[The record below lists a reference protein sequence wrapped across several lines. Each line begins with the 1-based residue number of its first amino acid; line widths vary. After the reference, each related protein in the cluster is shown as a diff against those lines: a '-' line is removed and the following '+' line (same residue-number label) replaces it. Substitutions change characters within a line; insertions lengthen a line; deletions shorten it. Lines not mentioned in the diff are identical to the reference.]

1 MRVIDSKNPT
11 RPVDRLSESMSSDI
25 PPEKVISRRWSDVT
39 RMKTSPK
46 TPERHRTS
54 FEGVAHKALVLGR
67 TSKVE
72 WPCLRSRPVS
82 DIWAGER
89 AKNFHHTISHGDADN
104 IVSGNHHPCSRPVD
118 NSFRVG
124 SRGGLSTWGR
134 HVPCQPQAMVNKP
147 FRLGPR
153 HPEFEKQV
161 RWSVDRLSK
170 SMSSDI
176 PPEKVIRRRWSEFT
190 PRNVSDR
197 CHFSGRTSL
206 GNLSPQEEADPMQ
219 RVALGNQPTN

>member
-89 AKNFHHTISHGDADN
+89 AKNCHHTIPHGDADN

-124 SRGGLSTWGR
+124 SRGGPATWGR

-153 HPEFEKQV
+153 HPRVQKAGEMAS
-161 RWSVDRLSK
+161 RSTLRVDVVGHS
-170 SMSSDI
+170 
-176 PPEKVIRRRWSEFT
+176 
-190 PRNVSDR
+190 PRK
-197 CHFSGRTSL
+197 
-206 GNLSPQEEADPMQ
+206 SPQP
-219 RVALGNQPTN
+219 ALV